1 MKPDRKRTQEE
12 LTGLLNREMSRR
24 NTDLIADL
32 VGSQEKLFDP
42 LFELFLL
49 NMEPVSRRA
58 AWAVDVVTEQ
68 KPEWLEG
75 KIDRLVEALEGFHH
89 DGLKRHTLRI
99 LARSSLPSPDLS
111 GRLVNICFEWLL
123 AQEEAVS
130 TKVYSMEIIARYVE
144 QEPDLRQELID
155 SIQWRMEE
163 ERAGFKSY
171 AKKLLTRL
179 SRDLTARS
187 RSEFTGKP

>member
-1 MKPDRKRTQEE
+1 MKPDQKRMQEE

-32 VGSQEKLFDP
+32 IRSQERLFDL

-49 NMEPVSRRA
+49 NLEPVSRRA
-58 AWAVDVVTEQ
+58 AWVVDVVTEQ

-75 KIDRLVEALEGFHH
+75 RIDPLVKALECFQH
-89 DGLKRHTLRI
+89 DGLKRHTLHI
-99 LARSSLPSPDLS
+99 LARSRLPSPDLS
-111 GRLVNICFEWLL
+111 GRLVSLCFDWLL
-123 AQEEAVS
+123 AKEEAVS

-163 ERAGFKSY
+163 ERAGFRSY

-179 SRDLTARS
+179 SRDHTAS
-187 RSEFTGKP
+187 SKSEFNGKP

>member
-1 MKPDRKRTQEE
+1 MKPDRKRIQDE

-24 NTDLIADL
+24 NTDQIADL
-32 VGSQEKLFDP
+32 IGSQETLFDP

-49 NMEPVSRRA
+49 NLEPVSRRA
-58 AWAVDVVTEQ
+58 AWVVDVVTEQ

-75 KIDRLVEALEGFHH
+75 KIDRLAKALESFHH
-89 DGLKRHTLRI
+89 DGLKRHALHI
-99 LARSSLPSPDLS
+99 LARSPLPSPDLS
-111 GRLVNICFEWLL
+111 GRLVSLCFDWLL

-130 TKVYSMEIIARYVE
+130 TKIYSMEIIARYVE
-144 QEPDLRQELID
+144 LEPDLRQELID

-163 ERAGFKSY
+163 ERAGFRSY

-179 SRDLTARS
+179 SRDHTAS
-187 RSEFTGKP
+187 FQSEFKGKP